1 MLIMSALQG
10 SLAMEDS
17 VPDSTFLA
25 QITQLSL
32 GAAGMLRS
40 ILLLLLRCLPPPDA
54 SHHLP
59 IKGHQEP
66 KRNPPVL
73 LPQSPK
79 RRQPEFGHPEHGAPR
94 ARGGHRAMATAEV
107 ERRRVLR
114 HGLPGRRV
122 LLAGGRRGY
131 HPLRRVQRERPR
143 EQRLLTGGMA
153 IILAM
158 LAREVQ
164 GKEQAVEEHLVGD
177 SHRLGLLGDR

>member
-1 MLIMSALQG
+1 
-10 SLAMEDS
+10 
-17 VPDSTFLA
+17 
-25 QITQLSL
+25 
-32 GAAGMLRS
+32 MLRN

-73 LPQSPK
+73 LPPSPK
-79 RRQPEFGHPEHGAPR
+79 RRQPEFAHPEHGAPR
-94 ARGGHRAMATAEV
+94 ARGGHRAMATAEI

-122 LLAGGRRGY
+122 LPARGCRGY

-153 IILAM
+153 VILAM
-158 LAREVQ
+158 LAREMQ

-177 SHRLGLLGDR
+177 SHRLGLPGHR